1 MKIMRKILFGLAV
14 ATIALPSVALA
25 QQGTVTGAAGG
36 AAAGA
41 IVGGPVG
48 AVVGG
53 VGGAVVGT
61 MLAPPPAEV
70 RTYVTREE
78 VPSVAYEGD
87 IVVGEPLP
95 RTVEIRRVPQY
106 DSYGYAVVNHER
118 VIVDP
123 RSRKVI
129 EVLR

>member
-1 MKIMRKILFGLAV
+1 MRNLLFSV
-14 ATIALPSVALA
+14 AIAAIALPSAAGA
-25 QQGTVTGAAGG
+25 QEGTITGAAGG

-41 IVGGPVG
+41 VIGGPVG

-61 MLAPPPAEV
+61 ILAPPPAEV
-70 RTYVTREE
+70 RTYVVQEQ
-78 VPSVAYEGD
+78 VPSVAYQGEV
-87 IVVGEPLP
+87 VVGEPLP
-95 RTVEIRRVPQY
+95 QAVEIRRVPRY
-106 DSYGYAVVNHER
+106 DSYGYAVVNEQR

>member
-1 MKIMRKILFGLAV
+1 MRNLLFSV
-14 ATIALPSVALA
+14 AIAAIALPSAAMA
-25 QQGTVTGAAGG
+25 QEGTVTGAAGG

-41 IVGGPVG
+41 VLGGPVG

-61 MLAPPPAEV
+61 ILAPPPAEV
-70 RTYVTREE
+70 RTYITREE

-87 IVVGEPLP
+87 IVVGQPLP
-95 RTVEIRRVPQY
+95 QAVEIRRVPRY
-106 DSYGYAVVNHER
+106 DSYGYAVVNQQR

-123 RSRKVI
+123 RNRRVI

>member
-1 MKIMRKILFGLAV
+1 MHKLLISAAFV
-14 ATIALPSVALA
+14 AIALPSAAFA
-25 QQGTVTGAAGG
+25 QSGTVTGAAGG

-41 IVGGPVG
+41 VVGGPIG

-61 MLAPPPAEV
+61 LADPPPAEV
-70 RTYVTREE
+70 RQYVVQEE

-87 IVVGEPLP
+87 VIVGEPLP
-95 RTVEIRRVPQY
+95 DAVVIRRVPKY
-106 DSYGYAVVNHER
+106 DSYGYAVVNKRR

-123 RSRKVI
+123 GSRRVI

>member
-1 MKIMRKILFGLAV
+1 MRKLLFATVVAGLAV
-14 ATIALPSVALA
+14 PSLAIA
-25 QQGTVTGAAGG
+25 QEGTVTGAAGG

-41 IVGGPVG
+41 VIGGPVG
-48 AVVGG
+48 AVIGG

-61 MLAPPPAEV
+61 ILAPPPAEV
-70 RTYVTREE
+70 RSYVVQEE
-78 VPSVAYEGD
+78 IPSVAVQEE
-87 IVVGEPLP
+87 IVVGEALP
-95 RTVEIRRVPQY
+95 EVVEIRRVPQY
-106 DSYGYAVVNHER
+106 DSYGYAVVNEQR

>member
-1 MKIMRKILFGLAV
+1 MRKLLFSVAV
-14 ATIALPSVALA
+14 VAIALPSAAMA

-41 IVGGPVG
+41 VVGGPVG
-48 AVVGG
+48 AVLGG

-70 RTYVTREE
+70 RNYIVEE
-78 VPSVAYEGD
+78 QVPSVAYQGQV
-87 IVVGEPLP
+87 VVGEPLP
-95 RTVEIRRVPQY
+95 QAVEIRRVPRY
-106 DSYGYAVVNHER
+106 DSYGYAVVNQQR
-118 VIVDP
+118 VIVAP
-123 RSRKVI
+123 RTRKVI

>member
-1 MKIMRKILFGLAV
+1 MRKLLFSVAV
-14 ATIALPSVALA
+14 AAIALPSAAIA

-41 IVGGPVG
+41 VVGGPVG
-48 AVVGG
+48 AVLGG

-70 RTYVTREE
+70 RSYVVEE
-78 VPSVAYEGD
+78 QVPSVAYQGEV
-87 IVVGEPLP
+87 VVGEPLP
-95 RTVEIRRVPQY
+95 QTVEIRRVPRY
-106 DSYGYAVVNHER
+106 DSYGYAVVNQQR

-123 RSRKVI
+123 RTRKVI

>member
-1 MKIMRKILFGLAV
+1 MHKLLISAAFV
-14 ATIALPSVALA
+14 AIALPSAASA
-25 QQGTVTGAAGG
+25 QSGTVTGAAGG

-41 IVGGPVG
+41 VVGGPIG

-61 MLAPPPAEV
+61 LADPPPAEV
-70 RTYVTREE
+70 RQYVVQEE

-87 IVVGEPLP
+87 VIVGEPLP
-95 RTVEIRRVPQY
+95 DAVVIRRVPKY
-106 DSYGYAVVNHER
+106 DSYGYAVVNKRR

-123 RSRKVI
+123 GSRRVI